1 LRYPAWQP
9 LFPNFR
15 NNSNSDYQKSS
26 LTLISEYQKLCSC
39 DSGLSIGRAAWK
51 GKSMQSGTW
60 APEHS
65 GALREFL
72 ARGMSY
78 SEIAD
83 AINAKFGT
91 SYTRNAAIGRSKRM
105 GLCVP
110 DGSDDRRPGP
120 ARSRPPK
127 LLEASLRKL
136 SAPGAE
142 APGAPAR
149 PRERAE
155 SVKLRC
161 VGVSPRLLPL
171 IELEDGDCRYPYG
184 GDRDGEA
191 ITFCGHPRL
200 AGSSYC
206 APHFYLTRDDGTA
219 PERAVAPVMLRLVEA
234 A

>member
-1 LRYPAWQP
+1 MAP

-26 LTLISEYQKLCSC
+26 SEYQKLCLARFWSF
-39 DSGLSIGRAAWK
+39 DRPRH
-51 GKSMQSGTW
+51 GKANSMQSGIW

-65 GALREFL
+65 DARREFL

-110 DGSDDRRPGP
+110 DGSDDRPRGP
-120 ARSRPPK
+120 ARSKTPK
-127 LLEASLRKL
+127 LLEASLQKL
-136 SAPGAE
+136 RAPCAQAPSESAPL
-142 APGAPAR
+142 
-149 PRERAE
+149 RERAE
-155 SVKLRC
+155 PVKLRC
-161 VGVSPRLLPL
+161 VGVRPRLLPL
-171 IELEDGDCRYPYG
+171 VELEDGDCRYPYG

-191 ITFCGHPRL
+191 IAFCGHPRL

-206 APHFYLTRDDGTA
+206 APHFHLTRGDGTVS
-219 PERAVAPVMLRLVEA
+219 ERAAAPVMLRLVEA